1 MRVINNL
8 HELTTPLEASVS
20 TVGNFDGVHLAH
32 QHLFGQVRDR
42 ARRMGVQGVAITF
55 EPHPIKLLAPDRAP
69 KTLTTLSRKIQ
80 WMGKLGIDVVVVLPF
95 TRELAH
101 LSPAEF
107 VGQVLRGHL
116 RSVVVIVGPN
126 FRFGYRQ
133 AGDVKTLTELGR
145 ESGFEVEV
153 VSYIEVRGQRV
164 SSTRIRELLAAGK
177 VHTAGRL
184 LGRPFSNSGLIVPG
198 RGVGKK
204 QTVPTLNLA
213 PAEEQ
218 LPANGVYVTRTRLQN
233 AVYESVTNLGFRP
246 TFDGQDLSVETYLLS
261 FQGEVK
267 DQQEVE
273 IEYLH
278 RLRDEIKFQNPEMLK
293 IQIQD
298 DVRRA
303 RKFFRLLEEIEV
315 RLGKPPWRS

>member
-1 MRVINNL
+1 
-8 HELTTPLEASVS
+8 
-20 TVGNFDGVHLAH
+20 
-32 QHLFGQVRDR
+32 
-42 ARRMGVQGVAITF
+42 
-55 EPHPIKLLAPDRAP
+55 
-69 KTLTTLSRKIQ
+69 
-80 WMGKLGIDVVVVLPF
+80 
-95 TRELAH
+95 
-101 LSPAEF
+101 
-107 VGQVLRGHL
+107 
-116 RSVVVIVGPN
+116 
-126 FRFGYRQ
+126 
-133 AGDVKTLTELGR
+133 
-145 ESGFEVEV
+145 
-153 VSYIEVRGQRV
+153 
-164 SSTRIRELLAAGK
+164 
-177 VHTAGRL
+177 
-184 LGRPFSNSGLIVPG
+184 
-198 RGVGKK
+198 VGKK